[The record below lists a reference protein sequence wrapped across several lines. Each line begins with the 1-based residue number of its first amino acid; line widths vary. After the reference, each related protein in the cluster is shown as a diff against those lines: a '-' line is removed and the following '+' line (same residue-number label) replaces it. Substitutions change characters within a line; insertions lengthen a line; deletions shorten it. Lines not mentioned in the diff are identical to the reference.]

1 MFGEERKRTKP
12 TQALK
17 KIIFVRD
24 KGVCRLCNEKVD
36 PFNFDVGHDIAHS
49 KGGKLTIENAILLC
63 SLCNKSMRTL
73 SLKQARKAL
82 GVKSPE
88 DDTKKALNKL
98 SIKELKFLAKNN
110 RIKVKGRVSEGLFSS
125 SNLPPSK
132 RQYVNALA
140 KEITQ
145 EQIVSELKNIPKPKP
160 KKKQKKRNE
169 KGFSLF

>member
-1 MFGEERKRTKP
+1 VFGEERKRTKP

-49 KGGKLTIENAILLC
+49 KGGKLTIENSILLC

-82 GVKSPE
+82 GYKSPE
-88 DDTKKALNKL
+88 DDSKKSLNKL
-98 SIKELKFLAKNN
+98 SIKELKFLAKSN
-110 RIKVKGRVSEGLFSS
+110 RIKVNGRVSEGLFSS
-125 SNLPPSK
+125 SKLPPSK

-140 KEITQ
+140 KELTQ
-145 EQIVSELKNIPKPKP
+145 EKIISELKNMPKPEP
-160 KKKQKKRNE
+160 KKKQKKKSE